1 MRSDNLVKKANEIVN
16 VTGCA
21 VILEVLPTWVNG
33 VPRYY
38 NSNNF
43 KILTKYQE
51 IITIIP
57 RTRSPIST
65 YHFLQYIATP
75 SKKPRSDNDTTDIN
89 IKISAAYATL
99 DVAND
104 SARINCKRSCN
115 WWVHARYV
123 GIHYEN
129 TEKGEKS

>member
-21 VILEVLPTWVNG
+21 VILEVLPTWVKG

-43 KILTKYQE
+43 NQVSRNNNNNTQDS
-51 IITIIP
+51 IP
-57 RTRSPIST
+57 DFNVSFSSV
-65 YHFLQYIATP
+65 HATP
-75 SKKPRSDNDTTDIN
+75 SKKSRSDNDATDIN
-89 IKISAAYATL
+89 IKISAAFATL

-123 GIHYEN
+123 GIYYEN